1 MFVHAPS
8 LYLAAAFVLLLSG
21 ATSLAATLRQ
31 RERRGG
37 WYWLAAQAGLAAGL
51 LGLAVDAPP
60 VGLLPAAVLLAAQW
74 PLLTL
79 AGIRRFYSRGADGVP
94 AWCDWLVL
102 GLVAALVGG
111 LWVAPLGLAGFAQGC
126 AAGVLL
132 VTLYASFAVWKLE
145 DFSATPTLKTALT
158 GLLAAAAAQLSWPL
172 LAMLVVTI
180 PGASIDF
187 FAAPFLA
194 LAAIALLMSQ
204 LSLVMH
210 HERSVAQMRASQRK
224 LRRLVE
230 VDALTQ
236 LPNRGHFHKLAEK
249 AVRAQPDAAC
259 VLVFDVDRLR
269 KINELLGHASGDEAL
284 RQIGT
289 ALRETLRRRDVA
301 GRLGGDEFGVVL
313 PRTKL
318 ADAEAV
324 VARLNARID
333 DRQVAPRIA
342 RVVLNAGGTQMRAGE
357 TVADALRRAEITRDS
372 KRDEGRLQLADT
384 LPVGREP
391 AQQAAAIAAAA
402 ALAEIEDS
410 GAPTPALAY
419 MMPMDQLLSLSNSDV
434 ALITP

>member
-1 MFVHAPS
+1 MLVHAPS
-8 LYLAAAFVLLLSG
+8 LYLAAAILLLLAGGS
-21 ATSLAATLRQ
+21 SLAVVLRQ
-31 RERRGG
+31 RERRGD
-37 WYWLAAQAGLAAGL
+37 WYWTGAQAALAAGL
-51 LGLAVDAPP
+51 LALTVDTRPATL
-60 VGLLPAAVLLAAQW
+60 VPAAALLAAQW
-74 PLLTL
+74 PLVTL

-94 AWCDWLVL
+94 AWCDWGAL
-102 GLVAALVGG
+102 GLMCTLVGG
-111 LWVAPLGLAGFAQGC
+111 LWAAPLSLAGFEMGY
-126 AAGVLL
+126 AGGMLFT
-132 VTLYASFAVWKLE
+132 TLYASFAVWKLE
-145 DFSATPTLKTALT
+145 DFSANATLKTALT
-158 GLLAAAAAQLSWPL
+158 GLLAAAAAQLAWPL
-172 LAMLVVTI
+172 LAAFVVAA
-180 PGASIDF
+180 PDAPIDF
-187 FAAPFLA
+187 LAAPFLA
-194 LAAIALLMSQ
+194 MAALGMLMTQ

-210 HERSVAQMRASQRK
+210 HERSIAQMRASQRK

-230 VDALTQ
+230 VDPLTQ
-236 LPNRGHFHKLAEK
+236 LPNRAHFHKLAEK

-259 VLVFDVDRLR
+259 VLVFDVDRLQ

-384 LPVGREP
+384 LPTAGREQ
-391 AQQAAAIAAAA
+391 AQAVAAAA
-402 ALAEIEDS
+402 VALAAAEDS

-419 MMPMDQLLSLSNSDV
+419 MMPMDQLLSIQSGDV
-434 ALITP
+434 ALVTP